1 MSILKNLTKAKKDE
15 VRKKVKELMSAEG
28 KDYEE
33 YLFENDLNYF
43 LNNIQHLE
51 NKKQGGLHQ

>member
-1 MSILKNLTKAKKDE
+1 MESLKNLTKARKDE
-15 VRKKVKELMSAEG
+15 VRKKVKELMTSEG

-33 YLFENDLNYF
+33 VQFENDLNYL
-43 LNNIQHLE
+43 LNNINKLE